1 MFCPS
6 AYNPADFYIKNL
18 VIKCPA
24 DEQRIKHMIDIFN
37 GEYAVNFNFTEVDYD
52 GLILKKKYSVD
63 STLSLVCFNFIL

>member
-52 GLILKKKYSVD
+52 GLILKKRYSVG
-63 STLSLVCFNFIL
+63 TFFILVCFNVIL